1 MTTQTLRHPQARP
14 ELPSFA
20 GARLGGRGLLVLFL
34 ILALAGGLWLRG
46 GGDAAG
52 APMEPA
58 VFQARALGTVAH
70 AQPLTDAPTGGA
82 EIQPLAPGTAVE
94 IGGKVELPAGLVA
107 RSVYWLRAQTEAG
120 AVYGFLPASAVI
132 VSQGDVVAIDPARVA
147 PGSLL
152 APREGGAA
160 AVPADAAVGAAMAGD
175 TNAAASGSGA
185 DALDSPLGVS
195 ADGAAVALTGAS
207 IAIPWL
213 PASVRAYAPQLE
225 AAGQRHGVDPELLAL
240 VMLVESGGHPGA
252 ESPAGAIG
260 LLQVMPGTGREIAQR
275 RGIAGFSPEQ
285 LRAPA
290 VAIDFG
296 AWYLADMLR
305 TFQRADGAGG
315 MDAQRGVELAVA
327 AYNGGPGHV
336 GQHLTT
342 GQPLHAET
350 ARYQA
355 WLGGMWRERHQTN
368 SPAFESWMAA
378 GGARLVA
385 AAEAEAL
392 AY

>member
-1 MTTQTLRHPQARP
+1 MTTQTLRHPHGSPA
-14 ELPSFA
+14 LPSFA
-20 GARLGGRGLLVLFL
+20 GAQLGGRGLLALFL
-34 ILALAGGLWLRG
+34 VLALGGGLWLRG
-46 GGDAAG
+46 DDAAS
-52 APMEPA
+52 APLEPA

-107 RSVYWLRAQTEAG
+107 RSVYWLRAETEAG
-120 AVYGFLPASAVI
+120 AAYGFLPASAVI
-132 VSQGDVVAIDPARVA
+132 VSQGDVLAIDPARVA

-160 AVPADAAVGAAMAGD
+160 SVPVDAAVGAAMAGD
-175 TNAAASGSGA
+175 TDAAANATSAGALASPA
-185 DALDSPLGVS
+185 DAS
-195 ADGAAVALTGAS
+195 AAGAAVALTGAS
-207 IAIPWL
+207 ISIPWL

-252 ESPAGAIG
+252 ESAAGAIG
-260 LLQVMPGTGREIAQR
+260 LMQVMPGTGREIAQR

-296 AWYLADMLR
+296 AWYLSDMLR

-355 WLGGMWRERHQTN
+355 WLGGMWRERHEAS
-368 SPAFESWMAA
+368 SPAFDSWMAA

-385 AAEAEAL
+385 AAEDAAL